1 MVTDGQAPLLVGVLN
16 WLGDAVMLLPALAAF
31 AEAHPDSPLAAYGRG
46 GLESVYRMGLGSR
59 LSAYVPLPR
68 EGGMKEAVRAVRA
81 LHAREAS
88 VLPASPRA
96 AWVPFAAR
104 VPRRRGF
111 AGHFPRRFLLTD
123 VVPLPPDAGKRH
135 QVFEAYPVLGLP
147 PPAERPRAHLEVPP
161 EALRE
166 ACALAGGDG
175 GWVAVIPGAA
185 RGNSKQYAPERF
197 AAVARGLREKTGRR
211 AVVLGSAGEKAVC
224 EEVAA
229 GCGGKNLAGATSIET
244 LAGLLAKSAVV
255 LCNDS
260 GGMHLAAAV
269 GANVVAFLGITDPE
283 VTGPLTGKA
292 VVLQHA
298 KRKARD
304 IPRES
309 PEARAALDAISPEEG
324 IAAALRLLVG
334 GV

>member
-1 MVTDGQAPLLVGVLN
+1 MVTKENPPLLVGVLN

-31 AEAHPDSPLAAYGRG
+31 AEAHAGETIACYGRG
-46 GLESVYRMGLGSR
+46 GLESVYRMGLGRR
-59 LSAYVPLPR
+59 LATYVPLPR
-68 EGGMKEAVRAVRA
+68 DGGMKEAVRAVRA
-81 LHAREAS
+81 LHAREAF

-96 AWVPFAAR
+96 AWVPFASR

-123 VVPLPPDAGKRH
+123 VVPLPPDAGHRH

-147 PPAERPRAHLEVPP
+147 PPAEPPQAHLEVPP
-161 EALRE
+161 EALRK
-166 ACALAGGDG
+166 ACTLAGGEG

-185 RGNSKQYAPERF
+185 RGTSKQYAPERF
-197 AAVARGLREKTGRR
+197 AAIARGLKEKTGRR

-229 GCGGKNLAGATSIET
+229 ACGGKNLAGETTIET
-244 LAGLLAKSAVV
+244 LAGVLAKSAVV

-269 GANVVAFLGITDPE
+269 GAKLVAFLGITDPD

-292 VVLQHA
+292 VILQHA

-309 PEARAALDAISPEEG
+309 EEARAALDAITPEEG
-324 IAAALRLLVG
+324 IQAALDLLRR
-334 GV
+334 

>member
-1 MVTDGQAPLLVGVLN
+1 MVTQENPPLLVGVLN

-31 AEAHPDSPLAAYGRG
+31 AEARGGSPLAAYGRG
-46 GLESVYRMGLGSR
+46 GLESVYRMGLGRR
-59 LSAYVPLPR
+59 LGSYVPLPR
-68 EGGMKEAVRAVRA
+68 DGGMKEAVRAVRA
-81 LHAREAS
+81 LHAREAI

-104 VPRRRGF
+104 IPRRRGF
-111 AGHFPRRFLLTD
+111 AGHFPRRFLLND

-135 QVFEAYPVLGLP
+135 QVFEAYAVLGLTP
-147 PPAERPRAHLEVPP
+147 PKERPRAHLEVPP
-161 EALRE
+161 EALRQ
-166 ACALAGGDG
+166 ACNLAGGEG

-185 RGNSKQYAPERF
+185 RGTSKQYAPERF

-229 GCGGKNLAGATSIET
+229 GCGGTNLAGATTIET
-244 LAGLLAKSAVV
+244 LAGLLAKSAIV

-269 GANVVAFLGITDPE
+269 GAKLVAFLGITDPD
-283 VTGPLTGKA
+283 VTGPLTDRA
-292 VVLQHA
+292 AILQHA

-309 PEARAALDAISPEEG
+309 PEARAALDAITPEEG
-324 IAAALRLLVG
+324 IQAALELLRR
-334 GV
+334 